1 MSSSRR
7 LLALTLG
14 SVAFLSGCARDT
26 RDYPSLAPRAVEQ
39 RGFAEPQAKPEPV
52 QADPALDTRIV
63 EMGQSLSNL
72 AAAFDRTAAV
82 ADAAARRAHG
92 QAVGSDAWLD
102 AQARLAELDDHR
114 AQTSSLVTDIDQ
126 MIADRAATLA
136 PVYAPLAELRD
147 AAVAEAARQ
156 GTTIDRIE
164 AMLPAG

>member
-52 QADPALDTRIV
+52 QADPALDERIT

-72 AAAFDRTAAV
+72 AAAFDQNRSRSRRRRSARPWTGGRQRRL
-82 ADAAARRAHG
+82 ARRTGTDLQNSTTTVPRHP
-92 QAVGSDAWLD
+92 
-102 AQARLAELDDHR
+102 R
-114 AQTSSLVTDIDQ
+114 SSPIS
-126 MIADRAATLA
+126 IR
-136 PVYAPLAELRD
+136 
-147 AAVAEAARQ
+147 
-156 GTTIDRIE
+156 
-164 AMLPAG
+164 